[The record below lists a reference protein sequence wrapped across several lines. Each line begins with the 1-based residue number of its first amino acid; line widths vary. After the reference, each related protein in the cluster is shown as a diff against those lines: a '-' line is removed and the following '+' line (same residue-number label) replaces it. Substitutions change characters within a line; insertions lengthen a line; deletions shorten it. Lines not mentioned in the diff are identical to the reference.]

1 MYYEIV
7 LIGVVVSLL
16 FSEFTGLSPAGLIV
30 PGYIA
35 LCLQT
40 PRRVVYTLAL
50 AFLAWGIGKLLSRVM
65 ILYGRRRFAVMILLA
80 FVLDFVI
87 GGSGLLSSDPGM
99 IGVLVPG
106 IVAQEFEKQG
116 VVKSLL
122 SLCAVVGIVVLV
134 MMAKGMQVFPI

>member
-50 AFLAWGIGKLLSRVM
+50 AFLAWGIGKVLSRVM

-87 GGSGLLSSDPGM
+87 SGSGLLSSDPGM

>member
-7 LIGVVVSLL
+7 LIGVLVSLL
-16 FSEFTGLSPAGLIV
+16 FTELTGLSPAGLIV

-35 LCLQT
+35 LNLQT
-40 PRRVVYTLAL
+40 PRRVVYTLLVAL
-50 AFLAWGIGKLLSRVM
+50 LAWGIGKALGKVM

-80 FVLDFVI
+80 FLI
-87 GGSGLLSSDPGM
+87 NLAISSSGLLAYTPGM

-106 IVAQEFEKQG
+106 IVAQEMEKQG

-122 SLCAVVGIVVLV
+122 SLAVVTGILALI
-134 MMAKGMQVFPI
+134 MMAFGMQVFPT